1 MQKNQILSL
10 IIKKVRN
17 QTFEI
22 SRPKGY
28 GSKSADQRKIR
39 IRFLDFLESKRQAFA
54 SGLFGVQKLL

>member
-1 MQKNQILSL
+1 MKPD
-10 IIKKVRN
+10 
-17 QTFEI
+17 FEI